1 MPVAALLPG
10 RYRRGG
16 GCAPHRTYEFK
27 EAVMGQPIPQQHPAV
42 VLRSHYR
49 HVKALLAV
57 AMLAVAALAVTVVL
71 LATDPDDPARGAS
84 QGVGATP
91 VQVESISAQ
100 TEQRRAAIH
109 GKASPPRY
117 DGGPSEGTVGLGH

>member
-1 MPVAALLPG
+1 
-10 RYRRGG
+10 
-16 GCAPHRTYEFK
+16 
-27 EAVMGQPIPQQHPAV
+27 MGQPIPPQHPAV

-57 AMLAVAALAVTVVL
+57 AMLAVAALAVVVVL
-71 LATDPDDPARGAS
+71 LATDADDPAREAT
-84 QGVGATP
+84 QGVGSAP
-91 VQVESISAQ
+91 AQVESISAQ
-100 TEQRRAAIH
+100 TEQRRSAIY